1 MRTPAPP
8 ASGLDACPR
17 CEAGVEIGQE
27 YCVECGAR
35 LPLPRGVLP
44 ALAGAWRTRVPW
56 YPGDWIWTALGLLVV
71 AAAGATAA
79 VAATEDAEPR
89 ALPLVATFDRPVP
102 VEERR
107 RQATSTPAPAERDT
121 PASAR
126 ERTTGRRTSR
136 PITLVQW
143 PIGQTAYTVV
153 LASLPADGGIAAA
166 RAQARRAGR
175 AGLRQVGVLESSR
188 HASLHPGYYVVFS
201 GVYDSLEDA
210 QAAVPNAVSSG
221 YRYAYARRV
230 TS

>member
-153 LASLPADGGIAAA
+153 LASLPTTVGQRRPVRIARRAA
-166 RAQARRAGR
+166 RA
-175 AGLRQVGVLESSR
+175 GLPDVGFLDSSQYP
-188 HASLHPGYYVVFS
+188 SLHPGYFVVFS
-201 GVYDSLEDA
+201 GAYESADDA
-210 QAAVPNAVSSG
+210 ASALAEAHRSG
-221 YRYAYARRV
+221 FPKAYTRQIVA
-230 TS
+230 